1 MYTYILMRQILS
13 NNIPN
18 SVTMHKGIVKA
29 YAGAFTA
36 DYVINNEE
44 AYINKFAFHS
54 FGATNIIYRNKVA
67 NKIIWANTT
76 SVNGIAVSRG
86 SNTDDES
93 ITIAKFENNYR
104 RMVFYK
110 LMLWS
115 KSITNTYHI
124 NMLRNLINNGGIID
138 LNDSIFDQT
147 SNE

>member
-1 MYTYILMRQILS
+1 MRQILS

-115 KSITNTYHI
+115 KSINNTYHI
-124 NMLRNLINNGGIID
+124 NMLRNLINNSGIID